1 MTQHTKQVDDLR
13 EITLA
18 KLKEG
23 VAQSCCILLVLNDE
37 TLQSTW
43 CQHELQCA
51 RDLSLPIICLVD
63 TDRQPARPLIDKYM
77 EQGWGWIFDSQII
90 NCAWFLPC
98 QVQHAF

>member
-18 KLKEG
+18 KINEG

-98 QVQHAF
+98 QVQRAF